1 MVRVF
6 GPLFLFARLF
16 ARFACCAPGCR
27 QEVNLPGHIVKDIE
41 AGLGQPSKKL
51 FVAAQSV
58 IWRLIN
64 ADTFPKFLQSPE
76 YKMVMCHLL
85 SRAPVKRQEQC

>member
-1 MVRVF
+1 M
-6 GPLFLFARLF
+6 
-16 ARFACCAPGCR
+16 
-27 QEVNLPGHIVKDIE
+27 NLPGHIVKDIE

-76 YKMVMCHLL
+76 YKMVMFHLL
-85 SRAPVKRQEQC
+85 SRAPVKRVGRRGQKRTDRSNADSPISALCVLVVCVVCA